1 MAIVPPMAEPEALQR
16 LGDYWVV
23 APLGHGGMARVDLA
37 MKEGDDDIVVLKQLL
52 AGLEDDD
59 ETARRFLREATI
71 ASALDHPNIARVLDV
86 FEEAQRVCLAMEF
99 VPGITF
105 EELNKR
111 CWKEGPPCPP
121 AVAVSLVKQL
131 LEALEYAHDFFFE
144 GRPAGIVHRDLSTK
158 NLLIAFN
165 GRVKVIDFGVAKGEV
180 DDLRTATGMLMG
192 TPLYMSPEQA
202 KGLRVDRR
210 SDLYTAGV
218 VLWEMLAGRRL
229 VQAKGRAAMLHA
241 VAAHD
246 APPLSEIAEVPAAF
260 DAVLARALAKDP
272 EDRFATAG
280 EFLTALVPAAAGV
293 GLMSPPEL
301 AEFVVARL
309 PDREAE
315 IADTIRSARAASPA
329 HKRTVARI
337 QLAASGKLPPPT
349 AEARLLDAAP
359 AESTHASFASTPIE
373 APRRAGPMWA
383 VLGAL
388 LVLGGIFGFQ
398 SLGEAPSVDPVPA
411 AARGP
416 SVTPRVAESPAEG
429 ESSRA
434 VPVGQ
439 PSTVAIEPEE
449 TSDSAAAGDV
459 EAAAAVGSESDSAAG
474 PEPEPEPEPAP
485 TQAKTD
491 PTASDPVPAE
501 PEDPTAP
508 VGTLLDPDEDA
519 PPPAPSP
526 TRRRMK
532 QELQRYVQSA
542 APDLAA
548 KMVVDLKR
556 EAARGSVRRQRC
568 MDPVLDD
575 LLRADYHEVEDV
587 RPLFLEAIECL

>member
-1 MAIVPPMAEPEALQR
+1 MAEPEALQR

-37 MKEGDDDIVVLKQLL
+37 MKEGDDEIVVLKQLL
-52 AGLEDDD
+52 AGLEADD
-59 ETARRFLREATI
+59 ETARRFLREATL
-71 ASALDHPNIARVLDV
+71 ASALDHPGIAKVHEA
-86 FEEAQRVCLAMEF
+86 FEESQRVCLAMEF
-99 VPGITF
+99 VPGVTF

-111 CWKEGPPCPP
+111 CWKQEAPCPP

-131 LEALEYAHDFFFE
+131 LEALEYAHDFSFE

-165 GRVKVIDFGVAKGEV
+165 GRAKVIDFGVAKGEV

-202 KGLRVDRR
+202 KGQRVDRR

-241 VAAHD
+241 VASQP
-246 APPLSEIAEVPAAF
+246 APPLSEVADVPKAF
-260 DAVLARALAKDP
+260 DAVLARALDKDP
-272 EDRFATAG
+272 DQRFASAS

-315 IADTIRSARAASPA
+315 IAETISAARNAAPGGKRA
-329 HKRTVARI
+329 VARI
-337 QLAASGKLPPPT
+337 QLASSGKLPLPT
-349 AEARLLDAAP
+349 AEARLVDAMP
-359 AESTHASFASTPIE
+359 AAGTTDASFRSAPIE
-373 APRRAGPMWA
+373 TPPRTGAMWA

-398 SLGEAPSVDPVPA
+398 SLREASSVEPMT
-411 AARGP
+411 ARGLP
-416 SVTPRVAESPAEG
+416 SVTPRTA
-429 ESSRA
+429 
-434 VPVGQ
+434 
-439 PSTVAIEPEE
+439 
-449 TSDSAAAGDV
+449 
-459 EAAAAVGSESDSAAG
+459 
-474 PEPEPEPEPAP
+474 PAP
-485 TQAKTD
+485 PSPSERPSQASDLEQDAEAKAQPRPKAPTSAPPTRATAT
-491 PTASDPVPAE
+491 PTAVATGEPSGEAE
-501 PEDPTAP
+501 PSEP
-508 VGTLLDPDEDA
+508 VGTLIEADETNLRRT
-519 PPPAPSP
+519 PSLSRGP
-526 TRRRMK
+526 IEALLR
-532 QELQRYVQSA
+532 RYVQSMD
-542 APDLAA
+542 PKVAA
-548 KMVVDLKR
+548 KMVVELRR
-556 EAARGSVRRQRC
+556 EAASGSERRRRC